1 MTNHFNDISYYR
13 NLDPLI
19 LYGDTWLYGAAL
31 PTNNIGVPKN
41 VYVLH
46 EKNYNIISWENSASA
61 DMKGYFVYRSTTIG
75 HADAKTIAVVTDKD
89 ENGRVHTCY
98 IDYLLDDEINTQFY
112 YSIASLNNANFS
124 SLHSNWAAD
133 MLIDNSFNQIKY
145 LYTDQLTQSYWSIID
160 LYKQLGNIDT
170 DRNIVPFRDKGS
182 IYTQEMISD
191 DYPNLYLQGQV
202 AIELGHLN
210 PNNNIQNGYVY
221 MQGMETPLIPRNV
234 QTKVNCNYLYVTLL
248 DDVTPKKYTLYM
260 DDVAIASN
268 LSSQTVTAEA
278 FENDDIGNLKNLTVD
293 KLKFSEQVTGTG
305 VYDFYWNSIYNYWQ
319 YNSSEEEPQEVN
331 LAEFGIT
338 YEGTPEEH
346 NVISVDFSS
355 LGYLYFRVPYIYN
368 SKVLQTYIVAEG
380 SSERFNEISFKTYNH
395 LIFSSTFGKI
405 FNNIQIDLRESKG
418 NLYVSD
424 VSDPYVYKNFASYF
438 DFKQP
443 AWMGNTNYRKCVL
456 GNQTT
461 GAAGLWQAG
470 MNGGTQLGMKQVV
483 NALSDGTA
491 VFESLTD
498 ADYFTAYNN
507 YYELTGEG
515 LDLPK
520 INLYDETQVYDE
532 NDIIL
537 YNDNFYQYIS
547 QASGTV
553 SISSFSSIDD
563 TSNIVCV
570 NDTYKNV
577 LFKKSY
583 NETDSL
589 VITTITD
596 TSSDT
601 YNVNDLVNINDNYY
615 EVRKQIEGYYNLVSV
630 SDTAPDTYGIAN
642 GAFYY
647 NTYEEKLYKLENG
660 SWELSMGDLTADAI
674 YLDQST
680 GNLYQYDADPYV
692 TENTLIPQTS
702 LRDVNNLCNKLKFG
716 VIPLDLDAIYELKGT
731 EYYLISLG
739 EPITEKDYI
748 FYGTYEEDLDTDPIS
763 YTHNYLL
770 NTYQVT
776 FTNWKRRVIGEKY
789 LVYGNRLKL
798 NNQNIIYPDV
808 GFQVYTDETMTQ
820 LVSNVLYTI
829 DAENGYLIWN
839 YDDNRPEN
847 GSYVWLNYYVDIR
860 SDIKKLIELV
870 KFPQVNIKYVWKETL
885 EEE

>member
-31 PTNNIGVPKN
+31 PASNIGVPKN

-46 EKNYNIISWENSASA
+46 EKNYNIISWENSASV
-61 DMKGYFVYRSTTIG
+61 DMKGYYIYRSTTIG
-75 HADAKTIAVVTDKD
+75 HADTKTIAVVTDKD

-124 SLHSNWAAD
+124 SLHSDWAAD
-133 MLIDNSFNQIKY
+133 ILIDNYYTQTKY
-145 LYTDQLTQSYWSIID
+145 LYTNQLTQSYWTIID

-170 DRNIVPFRDKGS
+170 DRNIIPYRDKGVTYS
-182 IYTQEMISD
+182 QKTVPS

-202 AIELGHLN
+202 AIEDGYLN
-210 PNNNIQNGYVY
+210 PKNEIQSGYAYTLDTQAALTPKNIA
-221 MQGMETPLIPRNV
+221 
-234 QTKVNCNYLYVTLL
+234 TKVNCNYLYVTVLK
-248 DDVTPKKYTLYM
+248 DIEQKTYELYM
-260 DDVAIASN
+260 DGNLISTNISSTSLAATIYENDNINNLRN
-268 LSSQTVTAEA
+268 LSV
-278 FENDDIGNLKNLTVD
+278 N
-293 KLKFSEQVTGTG
+293 KLIFSTKVTGTG
-305 VYDFYWNSIYNYWQ
+305 VYDFYWNNIYNYWQ
-319 YNSSEEEPQEVN
+319 TLNGNEFEQVN
-331 LAEFGIT
+331 LEDFGIT
-338 YEGTPEEH
+338 FEGIPEAH
-346 NVISVDFSS
+346 NVISVDFN
-355 LGYLYFRVPYIYN
+355 LIGFVYFRVPYIYN
-368 SKVLQTYIVAEG
+368 SKVLQTYVTEKNSNIK
-380 SSERFNEISFKTYNH
+380 FNEISFKTYNH

-424 VSDPYVYKNFASYF
+424 VSDLYVYKNFASYF

-498 ADYFTAYNN
+498 VDYFTAYNN

-520 INLYDETQVYDE
+520 INSYDETQVYDE

-563 TSNIVCV
+563 TSSVVCV
-570 NDTYKNV
+570 NDIYKNI

-630 SDTAPDTYGIAN
+630 SDTAPDAYGIAN

-647 NTYEEKLYKLENG
+647 NTYDESLYKLEDG

-748 FYGTYEEDLDTDPIS
+748 FYDTYEADLDTDPIS

-808 GFQVYTDETMTQ
+808 GFQVYTDETITQ

>member
-112 YSIASLNNANFS
+112 YSIASLNNANFV

-133 MLIDNSFNQIKY
+133 MLIDNSFMQTKY

-170 DRNIVPFRDKGS
+170 DRNIVPFRDKGFT
-182 IYTQEMISD
+182 YTQEMVTGEAPS
-191 DYPNLYLQGQV
+191 LYLQGQV

-210 PNNNIQNGYVY
+210 PKGEIQQGYAYSKNI
-221 MQGMETPLIPRNV
+221 ETPLTPKNIA
-234 QTKVNCNYLYVTLL
+234 TKVDCNYLYVTLL
-248 DDVTPKKYTLYM
+248 DSIEPKNYTLYM

-268 LSSQTVTAEA
+268 TSSQAITASI
-278 FENDDIGNLKNLTVD
+278 FENDDNENLSNLSVD
-293 KLKFSEQVTGTG
+293 KFKFSGQVTGTG

-319 YNSSEEEPQEVN
+319 YELEEVN
-331 LAEFGIT
+331 LEDFGIT

-346 NVISVDFSS
+346 NVISVDFS
-355 LGYLYFRVPYIYN
+355 LVGYLYFRVPYIYN

-380 SSERFNEISFKTYNH
+380 SSKRFNEISFKTYNH

-405 FNNIQIDLRESKG
+405 FNSIQIDLRESKG

-498 ADYFTAYNN
+498 VDYFTAYNN

-563 TSNIVCV
+563 TSSIVCV
-570 NDTYKNV
+570 NDTYKNI

-680 GNLYQYDADPYV
+680 GNLYQYDTDPYV

-748 FYGTYEEDLDTDPIS
+748 FYDTYEEDLDTDPNS

-776 FTNWKRRVIGEKY
+776 FTNWKRHVIGEKY

-820 LVSNVLYTI
+820 LISNVLYTI

>member
-1 MTNHFNDISYYR
+1 M
-13 NLDPLI
+13 
-19 LYGDTWLYGAAL
+19 
-31 PTNNIGVPKN
+31 
-41 VYVLH
+41 
-46 EKNYNIISWENSASA
+46 
-61 DMKGYFVYRSTTIG
+61 
-75 HADAKTIAVVTDKD
+75 
-89 ENGRVHTCY
+89 
-98 IDYLLDDEINTQFY
+98 
-112 YSIASLNNANFS
+112 
-124 SLHSNWAAD
+124 
-133 MLIDNSFNQIKY
+133 
-145 LYTDQLTQSYWSIID
+145 
-160 LYKQLGNIDT
+160 
-170 DRNIVPFRDKGS
+170 
-182 IYTQEMISD
+182 
-191 DYPNLYLQGQV
+191 
-202 AIELGHLN
+202 
-210 PNNNIQNGYVY
+210 
-221 MQGMETPLIPRNV
+221 
-234 QTKVNCNYLYVTLL
+234 
-248 DDVTPKKYTLYM
+248 
-260 DDVAIASN
+260 
-268 LSSQTVTAEA
+268 
-278 FENDDIGNLKNLTVD
+278 
-293 KLKFSEQVTGTG
+293 
-305 VYDFYWNSIYNYWQ
+305 
-319 YNSSEEEPQEVN
+319 
-331 LAEFGIT
+331 
-338 YEGTPEEH
+338 
-346 NVISVDFSS
+346 
-355 LGYLYFRVPYIYN
+355 
-368 SKVLQTYIVAEG
+368 
-380 SSERFNEISFKTYNH
+380 
-395 LIFSSTFGKI
+395 IFSSTFGKI

-438 DFKQP
+438 NFKQP

-491 VFESLTD
+491 IFESLTD

-520 INLYDETQVYDE
+520 INSYDETQVYDE

-553 SISSFSSIDD
+553 SISAFSSIDD
-563 TSNIVCV
+563 TSSIVCV
-570 NDTYKNV
+570 NDTYKNI

-630 SDTAPDTYGIAN
+630 SDTAPDAYGIAN

-647 NTYEEKLYKLENG
+647 NTHDESLYKLENG

-839 YDDNRPEN
+839 YDDNKPEN

-870 KFPQVNIKYVWKETL
+870 KFPQVNIRYVWKETL